1 MTYIAA
7 SEEEIARRREANKRA
22 LERAKKAQEEIDW
35 TLRDSER
42 RMKRIRADLRRA
54 GLLRD

>member
-1 MTYIAA
+1 MTETLA
-7 SEEEIARRREANKRA
+7 SSNERKKEI
-22 LERAKKAQEEIDW
+22 ERAIERANIAQARIEW
-35 TLRDSER
+35 TLQENRR